1 MGASKHWVRANY
13 RTDGP
18 DLGAKGTFAA
28 TGPRWASAMA
38 SPWSGFKYFAAE
50 GGLRV
55 PLIISGATGALADKR
70 SNAFTTVKDVMPT
83 LLDLAGLEAHGAT
96 YLGAPA
102 VTMDGRS
109 MVPLL
114 TGRAEA
120 IYRPD
125 EAVGYELAGSAALYK
140 GNYKLVKNIA
150 PIGDGNWRLYDMVQ
164 DPGETQDLQQALPA
178 LFINMQ
184 ADYAEYAK
192 NNNVLP
198 IPEGFDLHG
207 AGLRYAINHFFLPK
221 LRAALPALLAGLA
234 LLLGGLWW
242 LRRRRA
248 QARPA

>member
-1 MGASKHWVRANY
+1 
-13 RTDGP
+13 
-18 DLGAKGTFAA
+18 
-28 TGPRWASAMA
+28 
-38 SPWSGFKYFAAE
+38 
-50 GGLRV
+50 
-55 PLIISGATGALADKR
+55 
-70 SNAFTTVKDVMPT
+70 
-83 LLDLAGLEAHGAT
+83 
-96 YLGAPA
+96 
-102 VTMDGRS
+102 MDGRS

-178 LFINMQ
+178 LFISMQ
-184 ADYAEYAK
+184 VDYAKYAK